1 MSRNELPTDFS
12 RILGRDKAEALGPDR
27 VARLVDSGAV
37 TATNY
42 QGMAHQG
49 ADFLQLLAAD

>member
-1 MSRNELPTDFS
+1 MNRNELLYRFLED
-12 RILGRDKAEALGPDR
+12 LGRDKAEALGPDR

-49 ADFLQLLAAD
+49 ADFLLSLAAD